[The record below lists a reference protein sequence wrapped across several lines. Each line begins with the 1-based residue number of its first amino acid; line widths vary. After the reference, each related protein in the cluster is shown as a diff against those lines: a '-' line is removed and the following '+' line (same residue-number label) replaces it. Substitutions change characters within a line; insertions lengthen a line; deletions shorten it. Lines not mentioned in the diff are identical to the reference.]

1 MDTTLHT
8 HTPWTV
14 SRKVGFLFF
23 CCHFILYTFPF
34 PFNDIPFNREID
46 KINEH
51 ILGWYY
57 AIWGNVQTFWH
68 WVIPKIAKSSTSNPI
83 TIFTNDSGDTTFD
96 YALLLTQLFISFMSA
111 PLKIQQLF

>member
-68 WVIPKIAKSSTSNPI
+68 WVIPKMPNPPPAI
-83 TIFTNDSGDTTFD
+83 RLPYLQTAAVTQP
-96 YALLLTQLFISFMSA
+96 LTMHCC
-111 PLKIQQLF
+111 